1 MIKEEL
7 ISKQIKLPT
16 TIRICDTGGNGRFDC
31 SGNGRLDCNGNGK
44 FDNNGNGKNWIKRKC
59 DSVSV
64 LKRNKRRVK

>member
-44 FDNNGNGKNWIKRKC
+44 FDNNGNGKN
-59 DSVSV
+59 
-64 LKRNKRRVK
+64 